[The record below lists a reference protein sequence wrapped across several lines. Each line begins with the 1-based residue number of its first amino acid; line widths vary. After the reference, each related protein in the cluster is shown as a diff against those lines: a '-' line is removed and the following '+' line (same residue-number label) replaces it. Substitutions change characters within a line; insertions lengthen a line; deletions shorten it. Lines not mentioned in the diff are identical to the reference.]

1 MNVVARR
8 PGAVGSWLHR
18 QVLEWRSGT
27 RASQVTATL
36 VLVAV
41 IGLSL
46 ALSIHDYA
54 LMPIAAYFFYLFVA
68 MIVLRFWPLV
78 VVSAAATL
86 AGVLSVELGASPT
99 LARTMAAGILVASA
113 LLVIFQAS
121 LQRTGLPSV
130 LGQAMLADLRDR
142 LQRQS
147 RVPVL
152 PTGWRCETSMVSA
165 GGSGYAG
172 DFLVAELSEDQRH
185 LEMVLVDVCGKG
197 VSAATQSLQF
207 AGALGGLIGALPPQA
222 LMASA
227 NDFLLRQDGEDALAT
242 AVHVLLNL
250 RTGAYEVTS
259 AGHPPALR
267 WCSKESRWEID
278 PARGLALG
286 VARRPEFH
294 RSTGVLEPGEAL
306 AFYTD
311 GVVETR
317 DRSLTDGI
325 AWLQDA
331 AGRAVEPG
339 FEGAAARL
347 MQRVPRGDD
356 DRAVLVLW
364 RDPA

>member
-1 MNVVARR
+1 MNVVTRGASA
-8 PGAVGSWLHR
+8 PGAWLHH
-18 QVLEWRSGT
+18 QVIEWRSGT
-27 RASQVTATL
+27 RASQMTATA
-36 VLVAV
+36 VLLAV
-41 IGLSL
+41 IVTSL
-46 ALSIHDYA
+46 ALSLHDYA

-78 VVSAAATL
+78 VVSAASTV

-99 LARTMAAGILVASA
+99 LARTTAAFILVASA

-121 LQRTGLPSV
+121 LQRTGLPSL

-152 PTGWRCETSMVSA
+152 PDAWHCETSMVSA

-172 DFLVAELSEDQRH
+172 DFLVAELSEDRRH

-242 AVHVLLNL
+242 AVHVLIDLQ
-250 RTGAYEVTS
+250 TGAYEITS

-267 WCSKESRWEID
+267 WCAKESRWEVD
-278 PARGLALG
+278 GARGLALG

-294 RSTGVLEPGEAL
+294 RSVGELAPGEAL

-311 GVVETR
+311 GVIETR

-325 AWLQDA
+325 VWLQDA
-331 AGRAVEPG
+331 AARAVEPG

-347 MQRVPRGDD
+347 MKRVPRGDD